1 MNKLERKLLNIF
13 ETISVCAFTISAL
26 MMNYKKNVPAGVPL
40 FFAFITLIVSLYEM
54 FSKKPI
60 KS

>member
-13 ETISVCAFTISAL
+13 ETISVSAFMISAL
-26 MMNYKKNVPAGVPL
+26 MYNYQKNIPSGVPF